1 MPTPAEVAELT
12 LQEARSRLRAAQ
24 AIKVSLMKEQN
35 KLAVAYNQVTENLA
49 KAQSE
54 VGKLQ
59 RAAHEAEG
67 KVIYERLEETKSK
80 DFADNE
86 RREAFKAQVRAK
98 NLYTVADNL
107 ILERGFRV
115 SHSPDH
121 SPDHSPRDDS
131 PMD

>member
-80 DFADNE
+80 DLAANE

-121 SPDHSPRDDS
+121 SPRDHSP
-131 PMD
+131 MD